1 MSESAALRAQRLLDL
16 VPYLQSHPG
25 ISIAEVAVE
34 FGVSKSELLKD
45 LNLLFLCGLPGY
57 THLELIDIAFDDD
70 FIDVIDAQNLASP
83 RRLTESESLAL
94 RIALSALYDS
104 LPLAHHSRQQIL
116 HLLTKISAM
125 FSSDLPDNLISFS
138 APRARVV
145 LATLEKAITDQR
157 KLSIVYLNRSKDEKR
172 VRKISPIKINIDGE
186 RSALMAWCHENH
198 GMRTFTINQ
207 IEDAL
212 ILDEESTPGGSHLEG
227 ADDSGETQV
236 AKIRILSQEGTF
248 LRENKNALEN
258 LTGDSA
264 TLRYFNPEWLI
275 RNALAFSDEIAIIEP
290 PHICAEIAKRANGA
304 LSNYR

>member
-25 ISIAEVAVE
+25 ISITEVATE
-34 FGVSKSELLKD
+34 FNVSKSEILKD

-116 HLLTKISAM
+116 DLLTKISAM
-125 FSSDLPDNLISFS
+125 FSSDLPENLISFS
-138 APRARVV
+138 APRERVV

-157 KLSIVYLNRSKDEKR
+157 KLSIVYINRSKDEKR
-172 VRKISPIKINIDGE
+172 SRKISPIKINIDGE
-186 RSALMAWCHENH
+186 RSAVMAWCHESH
-198 GMRTFTINQ
+198 GMRTFAINQ

-212 ILDEESTPGGSHLEG
+212 ILDEESTPGGSHFEG
-227 ADDSGETQV
+227 ADDSLETQV
-236 AKIRILSQEGTF
+236 AKIRVLNKEGSF
-248 LRENKNALEN
+248 LREHKSALEN
-258 LTGDSA
+258 LS
-264 TLRYFNPEWLI
+264 LI
-275 RNALAFSDEIAIIEP
+275 
-290 PHICAEIAKRANGA
+290 HI
-304 LSNYR
+304 